1 MINFAYL
8 HRLRK
13 STIKY
18 ILVTGAIFCICFLHT
33 NISYGFRILEIKLFG
48 LSFILFEWC
57 FCHYWSFTDP
67 GYWLFSLHRN
77 KHANSAKHCFLCLMK
92 KVWVIWWL
100 CITYFIMSGH
110 IKVTTEPVQKC
121 LIEKVVLRERK
132 WNSPRLFIINFC
144 KHKSIQITSDIH
156 NNLSSYNQY
165 HKCVIYNR

>member
-1 MINFAYL
+1 MHRIIYLKVQITQKRHLCAFFHMINVAYL

-33 NISYGFRILEIKLFG
+33 NISYDFRILEIKLFE

-92 KVWVIWWL
+92 KVWMIWWL
-100 CITYFIMSGH
+100 CITYFIMPGRDKSDYRTSAEVSDRKSCVKG
-110 IKVTTEPVQKC
+110 
-121 LIEKVVLRERK
+121 EK
-132 WNSPRLFIINFC
+132 I
-144 KHKSIQITSDIH
+144 
-156 NNLSSYNQY
+156 
-165 HKCVIYNR
+165 

>member
-1 MINFAYL
+1 MIHFAHL

-18 ILVTGAIFCICFLHT
+18 VLVTAAIFCICFLHT

-77 KHANSAKHCFLCLMK
+77 KHANSAKHCFFVFDEKGVGDDDCALLILSCQ
-92 KVWVIWWL
+92 VV
-100 CITYFIMSGH
+100 